1 MPGMGRRCPVATS
14 IRIGGESSL
23 MGRLLEKRDAGVNR
37 ATDSGSRIHNHK
49 EDRRVNA
56 HRAKPKA
63 GGPVLRN
70 SERFVPRAQGAQE
83 YELCGARVVRRNGAR
98 AAWVPGSHRFE
109 NRCVLLP
116 DPLRISGLA

>member
-14 IRIGGESSL
+14 IRIGGESSR
-23 MGRLLEKRDAGVNR
+23 MARRLKKRDAGVKR
-37 ATDSGSRIHNHK
+37 VADSGSRIHNHK
-49 EDRRVNA
+49 DDWRVNA

-70 SERFVPRAQGAQE
+70 SELFVRRAQRAQE

-98 AAWVPGSHRFE
+98 AVGVPGS
-109 NRCVLLP
+109 
-116 DPLRISGLA
+116 